1 MGSKASAP
9 ALPDPYRTAAAQTQ
23 GDVQSAIANAYM
35 GNANVVGPYGST
47 TFAQTGTHQIRDA
60 QGNLIDVP
68 TFTQTNT
75 LSPEQQV
82 LYDQQTALGSQL
94 NTMAMD
100 QSGRIGSLLGTP
112 IDTSGITP
120 IASGVDA
127 PNYATSFSPG
137 GPIQQAVDVMAAPTS
152 VDVSRAPTEFGRT
165 QGNIQYN
172 VGPQDWSADRQRV
185 ENAIYSRLEP
195 QLARDR
201 GALEARLANQGLNVG
216 DEAYARS
223 VDEANRAATDA
234 RVQAVLAGG
243 QEQSRLFGMDLAQG
257 QFGNQAQA
265 QDYAQQLGRG
275 QFTQAGVGQNN
286 AANLATGQFAQ
297 QGVAQNNAANLAAA
311 NYGLAAQ
318 GQQFGQNQ
326 ALAGFGNDA
335 LARQYQDALNAAE
348 LNNSASA
355 QQLQQQLALRN
366 QPINEISSLMSGG
379 QVQLPQFTQYRAPTL
394 ANSTIGANIYQT
406 AGLANQQYQQQ
417 MAQQNALMQGL
428 FGLGSSVLRGPLRR

>member
-35 GNANVVGPYGST
+35 GNADVAGPYGST

-75 LSPEQQV
+75 LSPAQQV

-94 NTMAMD
+94 NTIAMD
-100 QSGRIGSLLGTP
+100 QAGRIGDLLGTP
-112 IDTSGITP
+112 IDT
-120 IASGVDA
+120 AGVPPLVTSANA
-127 PNYATSFSPG
+127 PSYATSFNPG
-137 GPIQQAVDVMAAPTS
+137 GPIRQAVDVASAPTN
-152 VDVSRAPTEFGRT
+152 FGQT
-165 QGNIQYN
+165 QGGVQYN

-195 QLARDR
+195 NLARDR
-201 GALEARLANQGLNVG
+201 AGLEARLANQGINVG
-216 DEAYARS
+216 DEAYNRA
-223 VDEANRAATDA
+223 VDESNRAATDA
-234 RVQAVLAGG
+234 RMQAVVAGG
-243 QEQSRLFGMDLAQG
+243 QEQSRLAGLDLAQG
-257 QFGNQAQA
+257 QFANAAQA
-265 QDYAQQLGRG
+265 QDYAQQVGRG
-275 QFTQAGVGQNN
+275 QFAQAGVG
-286 AANLATGQFAQ
+286 
-297 QGVAQNNAANLAAA
+297 QNNAANLAAA

-326 ALAGFGNDA
+326 GLAAFGNDA
-335 LARQYQDALNAAE
+335 LSRQYQDALHAAE
-348 LNNSASA
+348 LNNAASA
-355 QQLQQQLALRN
+355 QALQQQLALRN

-394 ANSTIGANIYQT
+394 ANSTIGQNIYQT

-417 MAQQNALMQGL
+417 MGQENALMQGL
-428 FGLGSSVLRGPLRR
+428 FGLGNSVLLGPLRGPRR